1 MAFEFEDRLEK
12 VLTLA
17 ETLPR
22 YKQDLMRLAA
32 KNLKFTFKDT
42 AYEVDI
48 TIDRLKLFEQT
59 EFFLERRKPL
69 GGDGSTVAVMLS
81 YNGSAW
87 LNTVITSMYIVG
99 NKVLAKFASR
109 GDELMALTKDMY
121 EPIFGQDITFYQ
133 GGGRSFLRDS
143 LNDPNISAVIVFGF
157 DENMLPYEED
167 FRRTGKKF
175 VFEGPGVDP
184 FIVLPDADFNKAFN
198 DLMKAKFS
206 YSGQTCSA
214 PKRIFIHR
222 SIYEEFLEEFV
233 DRVRKLKVGAPE
245 DPETDVSPVA
255 SDLAVSRIV
264 EQLQDAVEKK
274 AKILLGGQ
282 IEGNV
287 IYPTVIRDAT
297 DDMAGMREEVFGPV
311 AFTSPFD
318 SVPEVLARSQDH
330 KYGLRAAVFGGTEAK
345 EVGRALRGE
354 SYCHPVSDYTFGKFG
369 TVAVNAPRSE
379 TWIGS
384 LVTKAVG
391 GYGYSGWIWE
401 TVDGEFRLKQGPK
414 LLSIETSV
422 PTD

>member
-1 MAFEFEDRLEK
+1 MTFEDRLEK
-12 VLTLA
+12 VLALA

-22 YKQDLMRLAA
+22 YKQDLMELAA
-32 KNLKFTFKDT
+32 KNLRFTFKDT
-42 AYEVDI
+42 AYEVDL
-48 TIDRLKLFEQT
+48 TVDRLKLFEQT
-59 EFFLERRKPL
+59 EIFLGKRRPL
-69 GGDGSTVAVMLS
+69 GPGSTVAVMLS

-87 LNTVITSMYIVG
+87 LNTVITSIYMVG

-109 GDELMALTKDMY
+109 GEELMALTRNMY
-121 EPIFGQDITFYQ
+121 EPIIGPDITFYH
-133 GGGRSFLRDS
+133 GSGKSFLRDS
-143 LNDPNISAVIVFGF
+143 LDNPDISAVIVFGF
-157 DENMLPYEED
+157 DTNMLPYEED
-167 FRRTGKKF
+167 FRRSGKKF

-184 FIVLPDADFNKAFN
+184 FIVLADADFNKAFK
-198 DLMKAKFS
+198 DLMNAKFS

-233 DRVRKLKVGAPE
+233 ARVRKLKVGAPE

-264 EQLQDAVEKK
+264 AQLKDAVEKK
-274 AKILLGGQ
+274 ARILLGGQ

-287 IYPTVIRDAT
+287 IYPTIIRDAT

-318 SVPEVLARSQDH
+318 SVPEVIARAQNH
-330 KYGLRAAVFGGTEAK
+330 KYGLRAAVFGGAEAK
-345 EVGRALRGE
+345 EVARALRGE
-354 SYCHPVSDYTFGKFG
+354 SYCHPVADYTFGKFG
-369 TVAVNAPRSE
+369 TVAVNVPRAE

-401 TVDGEFRLKQGPK
+401 TVDGQFRLKQGPK
-414 LLSIETSV
+414 LLSLETSV
-422 PTD
+422 PMD

>member
-1 MAFEFEDRLEK
+1 MAFEDRLEK
-12 VLTLA
+12 VLALA
-17 ETLPR
+17 EILPR
-22 YKQDLMRLAA
+22 YKQDLMSLAA

-48 TIDRLKLFEQT
+48 TVDRLKLFEHT
-59 EFFLERRKPL
+59 EIFLEKRRPL
-69 GGDGSTVAVMLS
+69 GGPGSTVAVMLS

-87 LNTVITSMYIVG
+87 LNTVITSIYMTG

-109 GDELMALTKDMY
+109 GDELMALTKNMY
-121 EPIFGQDITFYQ
+121 KPIFGQEITFYQ
-133 GGGRSFLRDS
+133 GGGKSFMRDS

-167 FRRTGKKF
+167 FRRSGKKF
-175 VFEGPGVDP
+175 VFEGPGADP
-184 FIVLPDADFNKAFN
+184 FIVLADADFDKAFN
-198 DLMKAKFS
+198 DLIRAKFS

-214 PKRIFIHR
+214 PKRIFIQR
-222 SIYEEFLEEFV
+222 SIYDAFLEEFV
-233 DRVRKLKVGAPE
+233 ARVRKLKVGAPE
-245 DPETDVSPVA
+245 DPKTDVSPVA
-255 SDLAVSRIV
+255 SDLAVSRIK
-264 EQLQDAVEKK
+264 EQLQDALDKK

-297 DDMAGMREEVFGPV
+297 DDMAGMRDEVFGPV

-318 SVPEVLARSQDH
+318 SIPEVLARSRDH
-330 KYGLRAAVFGGTEAK
+330 KYGLRAAVFGGAQAK
-345 EVGRALRGE
+345 EVGRELRGE
-354 SYCHPVSDYTFGKFG
+354 SYCHPVPDYTFGKFG
-369 TVAVNAPRSE
+369 TVAVNTPRSE

-384 LVTKAVG
+384 LVTKPVG

-422 PTD
+422 PKD

>member
-1 MAFEFEDRLEK
+1 MLIEDRLEK
-12 VLTLA
+12 VLALA

-22 YKQDLMRLAA
+22 YKHDLMSLAA
-32 KNLKFTFKDT
+32 RNLKFTFKDT
-42 AYEVDI
+42 AYEVDL
-48 TIDRLKLFEQT
+48 TVDRLKLFEQT
-59 EFFLERRKPL
+59 EIFLGKRRPL
-69 GGDGSTVAVMLS
+69 GGPGSTVAVMLS

-87 LNTVITSMYIVG
+87 LNTVITSIYMVG

-109 GDELMALTKDMY
+109 GDELMALTKNMY
-121 EPIFGQDITFYQ
+121 EPIFGPDITFYH
-133 GGGRSFLRDS
+133 GDGKSFLRDS
-143 LNDPNISAVIVFGF
+143 LNNPDISAVIVFGF
-157 DENMLPYEED
+157 DTNMLPYEKD
-167 FRRTGKKF
+167 FRSTGKKF

-184 FIVLPDADFNKAFN
+184 FIVLSDADFDKAFK
-198 DLMKAKFS
+198 DLMNAKFS

-222 SIYEEFLEEFV
+222 SVYEEFLEEFV
-233 DRVRKLKVGAPE
+233 ARVRKLKVGAPE

-255 SDLAVSRIV
+255 SDLAVSRI
-264 EQLQDAVEKK
+264 EAQIQDAVEKK
-274 AKILLGGQ
+274 ARILQGGQ

-311 AFTSPFD
+311 AFTSAFD
-318 SVPEVLARSQDH
+318 SVPEVIARSQNH
-330 KYGLRAAVFGGTEAK
+330 KYGLRAAVFGGSEAK
-345 EVGRALRGE
+345 EVAMALRGE
-354 SYCHPVSDYTFGKFG
+354 SYCHPVPDYTFGKFG
-369 TVAVNAPRSE
+369 TVAVNTPRSE

-414 LLSIETSV
+414 LLSLETSV
-422 PTD
+422 PMD